1 MNKDLPK
8 FIVLEGIDGS
18 GTTTQLSRVAERLR
32 ARGHVVHETR
42 EPSSGRIGKLIR
54 ELLVVNPGE
63 KRTVDS
69 NCLALLFA
77 ADRLEHLNREI
88 KPALARGEIVL
99 CDRYVLSALVYQSL
113 DCDSEWVAEINRE
126 AQWPSLTFVLD
137 LPVEITVE
145 RLISRRRLTG
155 NAEEIFDAIETQ
167 RRLAEGYRAEIGP
180 CPKLTHEDSGLIE
193 IDASKD
199 IDTVTDSIMSYL
211 MNVGF

>member
-1 MNKDLPK
+1 MDKDLPK

-18 GTTTQLSRVAERLR
+18 GTTTQLSKVAERLR
-32 ARGHVVHETR
+32 ARGHIVHETR
-42 EPSSGRIGKLIR
+42 EPSVGRIGKMIR
-54 ELLVVNPGE
+54 ELLAVNTGE

-69 NCLALLFA
+69 ACLALLFA

-88 KPALARGEIVL
+88 KPALTRGEIVL
-99 CDRYVLSALVYQSL
+99 CDRYVLSSLVYQSL

-137 LPVEITVE
+137 LPVEIAVE
-145 RLISRRRLTG
+145 RLAVRRGLTG
-155 NAEEIFDAIETQ
+155 NPEEIFDSIETQ

-199 IDTVTDSIMSYL
+199 IDAVTDLIMRHL
-211 MNVGF
+211 LDFGF